1 MEMGGSSVAAAI
13 DKRKGGRGGR
23 ETPCPGGREGAG
35 AAPVVPA
42 AVGETDCRGGGAT
55 AAGVGEDGRRR
66 IYGLVGY
73 GQSATR
79 PGGQPCSAGLH
90 CCRHHRTSNSKPDSA
105 AEDGIRPR
113 SAGSAVQRTAAGT
126 TAVQCRIRP
135 RSSSWDPP
143 AQQQPGAGE
152 PPAQQ
157 LVALGT
163 SGLCHLGTWGCA
175 CAVAGRRGVGRR
187 DPKRPGRFTKSP
199 RRRKTATRVTRLGF
213 LWGLDWPTG
222 SLGLWELD
230 LDGRTGLYAP
240 VAVTLGWQWQMAR
253 WAGFIIT
260 RGLSRG

>member
-1 MEMGGSSVAAAI
+1 MDGPSVAAAI

-126 TAVQCRIRP
+126 TVVQCRIRP

-157 LVALGT
+157 LAALGT
-163 SGLCHLGTWGCA
+163 WPLGDWGWGCGE
-175 CAVAGRRGVGRR
+175 AGSRPQIGR
-187 DPKRPGRFTKSP
+187 
-199 RRRKTATRVTRLGF
+199 AHV
-213 LWGLDWPTG
+213 
-222 SLGLWELD
+222 
-230 LDGRTGLYAP
+230 
-240 VAVTLGWQWQMAR
+240 
-253 WAGFIIT
+253 
-260 RGLSRG
+260 

>member
-1 MEMGGSSVAAAI
+1 MEMDGPSVAAAI

-35 AAPVVPA
+35 AAPAVPA

-73 GQSATR
+73 DQSATR
-79 PGGQPCSAGLH
+79 PGGQAPPPCRIQLQSPNQTAQQ
-90 CCRHHRTSNSKPDSA
+90 RT
-105 AEDGIRPR
+105 
-113 SAGSAVQRTAAGT
+113 AVQRTAAGSQ
-126 TAVQCRIRP
+126 APPPCSAGCQDP
-135 RSSSWDPP
+135 PAQQQLGWDPP

-157 LVALGT
+157 LAALGT
-163 SGLCHLGTWGCA
+163 SGLGLGTWGCG
-175 CAVAGRRGVGRR
+175 VALAPLRGAGRR
-187 DPKRPGRFTKSP
+187 DPRRPGRFTKSP

-213 LWGLDWPTG
+213 LWGLDLPTG

-230 LDGRTGLYAP
+230 LDGRTGLCALVGIGLAP
-240 VAVTLGWQWQMAR
+240 GSGKWQDGLGR
-253 WAGFIIT
+253 WVYYNGPIRAW
-260 RGLSRG
+260 